1 MAFFEALQPAFR
13 EYNQRIIDNAA
24 ALADAMAQRGY
35 RIVSGG
41 TDNHLFLIDLRPKGL
56 TGNKASKLLDA
67 AAITVSKSMIPFD
80 PEKPW
85 VTSGIRL
92 GTPALTTRG
101 FTSEEMDTV
110 AEHIDAAL
118 SGGDAATIREQ
129 VVALAARHPMPG

>member
-1 MAFFEALQPAFR
+1 AFKD
-13 EYNQRIIDNAA
+13 YNRRIIENAD
-24 ALADAMAQRGY
+24 ALATAMSAKGY
-35 RIVSGG
+35 RLVSGG
-41 TDNHLFLIDLRPKGL
+41 TDNHLFLVDLRPKGL

-101 FTSEEMDTV
+101 FSTAEMSTLADL
-110 AEHIDAAL
+110 IDMTLA
-118 SGGDAATIREQ
+118 GG
-129 VVALAARHPMPG
+129 